1 MEFSHRV
8 FGVRKS
14 FDRRW
19 KAEIAKIEIKSSL
32 VVGFKVFA
40 ELRVVVFPI
49 NIGVSELF
57 CGSLRV
63 CHSGIGVFELVGTG
77 FVVVGCWCFHCRT
90 TRVVSTWTGFYPTL
104 STPLGPGTYFSFLA
118 SCWSPRPFGQLQF
131 QVDSTPGK

>member
-19 KAEIAKIEIKSSL
+19 KAKIAKFEIESSL

-49 NIGVSELF
+49 NIGVSE
-57 CGSLRV
+57 R
-63 CHSGIGVFELVGTG
+63 
-77 FVVVGCWCFHCRT
+77 
-90 TRVVSTWTGFYPTL
+90 
-104 STPLGPGTYFSFLA
+104 FL
-118 SCWSPRPFGQLQF
+118 W
-131 QVDSTPGK
+131 